1 MFAQGTQ
8 NVIYATILVTCIP
21 LVFRLAFS
29 PLTLLIL
36 SPFILVFGLVLFIC
50 SSLLLALFAEWL
62 RPSKLATNNLRTA
75 SRSLSFATPAAWQAN
90 LTRIQWSAQEDLPP
104 IKNCSPE
111 TAPLVQEVIGLIVR
125 DFVLV
130 WYSKISDSPAFPN
143 AVRRTIHESLE
154 NVLARTAQLD
164 VTTLVVRRILPKI
177 TVHIEKFR
185 QSEEALRGA
194 ALERRVSAS
203 DELDIL
209 LASRYVGKGK
219 LHPAVANL
227 SSLATKPTEDL
238 YLRNL
243 FDRVLPL
250 VLPEADA
257 QSRAVCIVAREIIGC
272 SILRPIIDM
281 LTDPDF
287 WNQAID
293 KVVC

>member
-1 MFAQGTQ
+1 M
-8 NVIYATILVTCIP
+8 
-21 LVFRLAFS
+21 
-29 PLTLLIL
+29 
-36 SPFILVFGLVLFIC
+36 
-50 SSLLLALFAEWL
+50 
-62 RPSKLATNNLRTA
+62 TNNLRTA

-90 LTRIQWSAQEDLPP
+90 LTRIQWSAQEDFPP
-104 IKNCSPE
+104 IKNCPPE
-111 TAPLVQEVIGLIVR
+111 TAPLVQEVIGLIIR
-125 DFVLV
+125 DFVLA
-130 WYSKISDSPAFPN
+130 WYSKLSDSPAFPN

-154 NVLARTAQLD
+154 NVLARTARLD

-177 TVHIEKFR
+177 TTHIEKFR

-243 FDRVLPL
+243 LDRVLPL

-293 KVVC
+293 KVVCRF